1 MDEWQ
6 LGMMIFISC
15 SHPQHKRNTSVWVLK
30 YGTYDKEDTFGEL
43 VAFPQLN
50 QVVFQQ
56 ERIAVLTSILRT
68 LLRWPGAKVHVHQL
82 DLQESGFVW

>member
-1 MDEWQ
+1 M
-6 LGMMIFISC
+6 
-15 SHPQHKRNTSVWVLK
+15 LK

-56 ERIAVLTSILRT
+56 ERVAVLTSILHT
-68 LLRWPGAKVHVHQL
+68 LLRWPAAKVHVHQL